1 MSGVCFRQAFQNS
14 PAIHTMRAWIFL
26 PLYPLFFTKKTQKH
40 PVGHSGLSFMRRIH
54 HKNPVIALKKN
65 HVFSVMQLKSPTNI
79 FLYYTSNLEYKSI
92 SKNYSN
98 QSTNTVRSFT
108 FPCEKCRFIIWNTTP
123 TCDLGVAPL
132 LGIHSLKT
140 SLKLT

>member
-1 MSGVCFRQAFQNS
+1 
-14 PAIHTMRAWIFL
+14 
-26 PLYPLFFTKKTQKH
+26 
-40 PVGHSGLSFMRRIH
+40 
-54 HKNPVIALKKN
+54 
-65 HVFSVMQLKSPTNI
+65 MQLKSPTNI

-108 FPCEKCRFIIWNTTP
+108 FPCEKYWFIIWNTTP

-132 LGIHSLKT
+132 LGINSPKTTLPKTNIAPEQLPSQKEGSL
-140 SLKLT
+140 